1 MKRDEMVYL
10 FEYNSIQ
17 LFVMPSVRIPCGLLF
32 KYKSI
37 RKVRTKI
44 RGEVEWDRDEVVM
57 NVVLSWVNVAG
68 VRALNICCSC

>member
-1 MKRDEMVYL
+1 MKGDEMVYL
-10 FEYNSIQ
+10 FEYNFIQ

-44 RGEVEWDRDEVVM
+44 RGAVEWDRDEVVM